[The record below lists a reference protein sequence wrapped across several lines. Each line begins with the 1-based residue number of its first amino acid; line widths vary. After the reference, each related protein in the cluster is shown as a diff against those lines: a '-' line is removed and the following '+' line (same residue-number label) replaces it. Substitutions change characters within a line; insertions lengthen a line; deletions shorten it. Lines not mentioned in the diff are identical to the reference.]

1 MPRPR
6 SIEDEALLPKV
17 MLLFWR
23 NGYARTGIREI
34 EETSGL
40 KAPSLYNRFGSKEA
54 LFHVALAHYVDTVVR
69 SRVDRYLR
77 SGDPLVGLRR
87 FFDTTYDYVSDSKP
101 PLACLLVNTSLEQGT
116 DDPETAAQLR
126 RGSRTVRA
134 AFRTTLRRAQR
145 QGALGADANVRAMAE
160 SLHLALQ
167 GLLVASKVEHDRA
180 VLKKRTDDL
189 FATLGITTTATRKG
203 DTR

>member
-23 NGYARTGIREI
+23 NGYARTGIREL

-54 LFHVALAHYVDTVVR
+54 LFHAALAHYVDAVVR
-69 SRVDRYLR
+69 WRVDRYLR
-77 SGDPLVGLRR
+77 SGDPLAGLRR
-87 FFDTTYDYVSDSKP
+87 FFDTTYDYVSDKKP
-101 PLACLLVNTSLEQGT
+101 PLACLLVNTTLEQGT
-116 DDPETAAQLR
+116 GDPETAAQLR
-126 RGSRTVRA
+126 RGSRMIRA
-134 AFRTTLRRAQR
+134 AFRATLRRAQE
-145 QGALGADANVRAMAE
+145 QGSLRADADAGAMAD

-167 GLLVASKVEHDRA
+167 GLLVTSKVERNKA
-180 VLKKRTDDL
+180 VLRKRTDDL
-189 FATLGITTTATRKG
+189 FAMLGITTPATRKG
-203 DTR
+203 ET